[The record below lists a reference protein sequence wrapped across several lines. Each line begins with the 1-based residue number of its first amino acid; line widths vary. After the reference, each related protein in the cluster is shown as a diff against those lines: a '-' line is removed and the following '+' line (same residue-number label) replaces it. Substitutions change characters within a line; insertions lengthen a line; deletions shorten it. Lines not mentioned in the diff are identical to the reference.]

1 MDWAS
6 SKTFARLLVDR
17 KINYIPTRT
26 GVEVTNPALDLSKVN
41 LVEVD
46 VAWKGAN
53 RKAFVDRW
61 INEVIK

>member
-1 MDWAS
+1 
-6 SKTFARLLVDR
+6 
-17 KINYIPTRT
+17 
-26 GVEVTNPALDLSKVN
+26 VEVTNPALDLSKVN

-46 VAWKGAN
+46 VTWKGEN